1 MINVLIVE
9 DSKISSDSIV
19 RRLSDSEE
27 YNVITTIENAAN
39 AEIVCMRGNIDLILM
54 DICTADDESG
64 LKASKRIKQHYPEI
78 KIILMTSMPEY
89 SFIRKAKDCG
99 CESLWYKEYGNIGLM
114 EVCRRTMNGES
125 IFPENTPVLKIGMT
139 DSTDFTARELEVM
152 RELVLGHKYSE
163 IAKYLHITEN
173 TVKFHIKKIMLKTGY
188 NNTLQLVADV
198 VEKRLILPKY

>member
-1 MINVLIVE
+1 MINVLVVE
-9 DSKISSDSIV
+9 DSKISSESIV

-39 AEIVCMRGNIDLILM
+39 AEIVCMCGNIDLILM

-64 LKASKRIKQHYPEI
+64 LKAAKHIKQKYPKI

-89 SFIRKAKDCG
+89 SFITKAIDCG
-99 CESLWYKEYGNIGLM
+99 CESFWYKEYGNIGLM

-125 IFPENTPVLKIGMT
+125 IFPEDTPTLKIGMA
-139 DSTDFTARELEVM
+139 DSTDFTAREFEVI
-152 RELVLGHKYSE
+152 RKLVQGEKYSE
-163 IAKYLHITEN
+163 IAKHLHITEN
-173 TVKFHIKKIMLKTGY
+173 TVKFHIKNIMLKTGY